1 MSAKMTAA
9 LLSLSKTTPW
19 RNWSSAMAMAVL
31 LSAIIA
37 CSTETQVREVEVT
50 REVPVTQEVPVTV
63 ETVKTVEVTHEVPV
77 TQEIPVTVETIKTV
91 EVTREV
97 PVTRIVSATPIP
109 ETPGTPKESPT
120 ETPAPT
126 LTRVPAVAMATPTA
140 TPASETAS
148 QRFGSWKTS
157 DPTLYSDRQ
166 VFHFHNV
173 AVEWE
178 TSLEAPILT
187 YLCDTRGGRS
197 LYIDWGFPLSTE
209 RLGRLVN
216 YRPDANDDPYR
227 PHPDYNVDM
236 LVDLADRLLT
246 FVEKADLS
254 ERDLRKWDDSWKEM
268 QRQWQSRQRGLGPQ
282 TPDELIEYVDLFL
295 SEVLINLDFFP
306 EKADQDNNL
315 PYGPPIL
322 DTISREWY
330 VISRQR
336 TKMEAA
342 GMGELR
348 RAYRSYS
355 PAEAGARVMTAIVKE
370 PEQPAEA
377 VAKWDISGL
386 DNIMSHCASKRQ

>member
-1 MSAKMTAA
+1 
-9 LLSLSKTTPW
+9 
-19 RNWSSAMAMAVL
+19 MAVL
-31 LSAIIA
+31 LSVIIA
-37 CSTETQVREVEVT
+37 CSTEPQVQEVEVT
-50 REVPVTQEVPVTV
+50 REVTVTQEVPVTV
-63 ETVKTVEVTHEVPV
+63 EIEKSVEVTREVPV

-91 EVTREV
+91 EVTRETETVKTVEVTREV
-97 PVTRIVSATPIP
+97 PVTRIVSAKPVP
-109 ETPGTPKESPT
+109 ETPGTPAESPT
-120 ETPAPT
+120 GTPAPT
-126 LTRVPAVAMATPTA
+126 LTPVPAVAMTTPSA

-148 QRFGSWKTS
+148 QSFGSWEMS
-157 DPTLYSDRQ
+157 DRILYSDRQ
-166 VFHFHNV
+166 VFYFRNV

-178 TSLEAPILT
+178 TSLEPPILT

-197 LYIDWGFPLSTE
+197 LYIEWGFPLSTE

-216 YRPDANDDPYR
+216 YRPDANDDPYG

-246 FVEKADLS
+246 FMEKADLS

-295 SEVLINLDFFP
+295 NEVLIDLDFFP

-322 DTISREWY
+322 NTISREWY

-377 VAKWDISGL
+377 VAKWEISGL
-386 DNIMSHCASKRQ
+386 DNVMSYCASRRQ